1 LKKKLLIRIDHKIH
15 DSIKKWAEEEM
26 RSVNSHIEFLL
37 RKIISE
43 KNR

>member
-1 LKKKLLIRIDHKIH
+1 LKKKLLIRIDKKLHE
-15 DSIKKWAEEEM
+15 SIKKWATEEM

-37 RKIISE
+37 KKIISE